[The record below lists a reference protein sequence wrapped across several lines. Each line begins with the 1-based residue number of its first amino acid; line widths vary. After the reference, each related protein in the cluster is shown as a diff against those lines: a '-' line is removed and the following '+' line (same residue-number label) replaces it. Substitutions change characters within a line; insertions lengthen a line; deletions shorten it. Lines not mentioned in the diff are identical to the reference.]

1 MSQDTNHV
9 AKIYPICAVAAGRR
23 KIAAHMKAWC
33 LPVLTSLALLLGAC
47 SPSEPPV
54 PQRPDWVLQSRVVF
68 FEADGK
74 TERPEPEGN
83 LRLWVPYVVGDLYG
97 APNAG
102 ELAPVALKPD
112 LSFLLDLNKSHENL
126 AKALVPT
133 EFSQKWMSIEPAA
146 ARVARLS
153 PFVLPV
159 DGIMPVGVCEW
170 LDVDTRDR
178 LMLVYVDRPAR
189 IRGEIVHQGRNLRF
203 DIESQE
209 AGYLWIRQPQGSG
222 EFRVAPWPGR
232 VLLAV
237 MPN

>member
-1 MSQDTNHV
+1 
-9 AKIYPICAVAAGRR
+9 
-23 KIAAHMKAWC
+23 
-33 LPVLTSLALLLGAC
+33 LALLAAC
-47 SPSEPPV
+47 GSREPP
-54 PQRPDWVLQSRVVF
+54 PAPARGDWVLRSRVEF

-74 TERPEPEGN
+74 TPRAAPKEN

-102 ELAPVALKPD
+102 ELAPLTLKPD
-112 LSFLLDLNKSHENL
+112 LSFTLDLNKSHEKL
-126 AKALVPT
+126 ALALVPT

-159 DGIMPVGVCEW
+159 DGIVPVGLCEW
-170 LDVDTRDR
+170 LDVDTRDK

-189 IRGEIVHQGRNLRF
+189 IRGEIVYEGRNLRF
-203 DIESQE
+203 DIEARQ
-209 AGYLWIRQPQGSG
+209 AGYVWIRQPEGSG
-222 EFRVAPWPGR
+222 EYRMAPWPGR